1 MTGGPQGKSGV
12 RARSFQKCVHC
23 VGNRAAIA
31 LAMQIGEQAQRLRNR
46 LKFCLNIFF
55 MPASFRAATVRE
67 RYPAK
72 RMQSI
77 ELMPKTQK
85 RAIGDSE
92 QRTLQSGEDGEF
104 IIGPLNGR

>member
-46 LKFCLNIFF
+46 LEFCLNIFF
-55 MPASFRAATVRE
+55 MPAE
-67 RYPAK
+67 

-85 RAIGDSE
+85 RAVGNSE
-92 QRTLQSGEDGEF
+92 HRACQSGEDGEF
-104 IIGPLNGR
+104 ISGPFNCREPSTQS